1 MPRKTLQAAV
11 VPTEV
16 IGRLEMWGRAIRT
29 VRVERSISAAD
40 LCRRIGIS
48 RATLNRLENG
58 DPAAG
63 VTGYLTALLVLGMFD
78 DAVPELSPTVW
89 SFKETGRVR
98 TSRPREQ
105 TGDDD
110 YF

>member
-1 MPRKTLQAAV
+1 MPQKLLRAAT

-29 VRVERSISAAD
+29 VRVHRSIGAAD
-40 LCRRIGIS
+40 LCRRIGVS

-58 DPAAG
+58 DPGAG
-63 VTGYLTALLVLGMFD
+63 VAAYLTALLALGMFD
-78 DAVPELSPTVW
+78 DAVPELDPTIW
-89 SFKETGRVR
+89 TFKETGRVR
-98 TSRPREQ
+98 TARPREQ
-105 TGDDD
+105 AGDDD

>member
-1 MPRKTLQAAV
+1 MPVKLLQAAT

-16 IGRLEMWGRAIRT
+16 IDRLAMWGRAIRT
-29 VRVERSISAAD
+29 MRVQRGIAAVD
-40 LCRRIGIS
+40 LCRRIGVS

-58 DPAAG
+58 DPSAG
-63 VTGYLTALLVLGMFD
+63 VAGYLGALLVLGMFD
-78 DAVPELSPTVW
+78 EAVPELDSTLW

-98 TSRPREQ
+98 MARPREQ
-105 TGDDD
+105 AGDDD